1 MKTEK
6 TKMNK
11 EEKKRLKEE
20 NKKIKKATRRKLD
33 KMQIATKIIAG
44 IMAILM
50 ILGMAASFIYYL
62 IRM

>member
-1 MKTEK
+1 MD
-6 TKMNK
+6 K

>member
-1 MKTEK
+1 MD
-6 TKMNK
+6 K

-50 ILGMAASFIYYL
+50 ILGMAGSLIYYL
-62 IRM
+62 IIM